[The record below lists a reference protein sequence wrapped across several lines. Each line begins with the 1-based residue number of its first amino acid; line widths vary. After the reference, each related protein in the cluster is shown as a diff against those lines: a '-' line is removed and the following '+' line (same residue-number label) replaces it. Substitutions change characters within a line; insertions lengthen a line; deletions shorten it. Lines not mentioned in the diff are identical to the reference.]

1 MLVKLTQQPKR
12 ASNQLARQKDFIKW
26 MLHVV
31 KNIHNTVPNL
41 LEASNRIL

>member
-26 MLHVV
+26 MINVV
-31 KNIHNTVPNL
+31 KNRHNTVPNL
-41 LEASNRIL
+41 LEASDRIL

>member
-1 MLVKLTQQPKR
+1 MNAKLTQQPKR

>member
-1 MLVKLTQQPKR
+1 MLVKLTQQPER

-26 MLHVV
+26 MINVV
-31 KNIHNTVPNL
+31 KNIHNSVPNL